1 MENLQTLGERLFLAL
16 QVLGRMAQFVQ
27 ALFLIFEPRGLYG
40 IWLNIK
46 SYFKRWPFSY

>member
-1 MENLQTLGERLFLAL
+1 MNIFDWNVVIYGLLII
-16 QVLGRMAQFVQ
+16 V
-27 ALFLIFEPRGLYG
+27 FLIFEPLGLYG